1 MTFLERSGPSLLA
14 AVSELVTNTDSVWRS
29 VLWIARLSFVL
40 LFGVPPA
47 QALGQQVHTFELDTL
62 LVTGASRLPG
72 GAAGRVVSIVDREAL
87 LRQPV
92 GSVSEAVGWVM
103 GADLQV
109 RSPAQADLSLRGASY
124 EGVLVLV
131 DGVRMSDPQTG
142 HFDLDTTVPLERVE
156 RIEVLL
162 GPASAQFGADAVGGV
177 VNIVTRKEWAGGE
190 IRMEGGAFG
199 RLTLAGS
206 GGADLGG
213 WDVTAGAE
221 STESDGHREG
231 TDYEV
236 MLFDGRAGGPLGE
249 GRLEFSLGHG
259 RRNFGAAD
267 FYGPFPAYERT
278 RTSFGAVRWMGP
290 AGPLDLTTQVSTR
303 RHTDDFILRRDD
315 PDFYRNNHVSD
326 QVGADVTARI
336 DLGEGRLLAFGSE
349 WIREMLESNALG
361 EREQD
366 RLAAFAEITTPLGP
380 VLATTGMRVDRR
392 EGFETF
398 LSPSVSVSVPA
409 GEQVR
414 LRAQAGRAF
423 RTPSWTE
430 RYYEDPANIVQ
441 GEKSWSVEGGVDVV
455 LPASAVVRATA
466 FRRKSDDL
474 IDWAR
479 DADDDEAPWRTRNVE
494 SATFRGL
501 ELSGTMGSM
510 QTVLLTGHASWLD
523 VETSEAPGLASKS
536 TLRPLTR
543 TLSLAVQRAFLADRG
558 YVRLQARDRTR
569 VGEDGVFL
577 LDVRVGVTLAVGELY
592 LGATNLTDA
601 TYADL
606 SGQPAEGR
614 AVSLGLR
621 TLFGS

>member
-1 MTFLERSGPSLLA
+1 MTTFRLALRPTPWLAPFLLA
-14 AVSELVTNTDSVWRS
+14 LGVSFPMCVD
-29 VLWIARLSFVL
+29 
-40 LFGVPPA
+40 
-47 QALGQQVHTFELDTL
+47 GQQVHTFELDTL

-72 GAAGRVVSIVDREAL
+72 GAAGRVVSIVDRDAL
-87 LRQPV
+87 LRQPI

-177 VNIVTRKEWAGGE
+177 VNIVTRSDWTGGE
-190 IRMEGGAFG
+190 VRMEGGTFG
-199 RLTLAGS
+199 RWTVAGS
-206 GGADLGG
+206 GGGDLGD
-213 WDVTAGAE
+213 WDATVGAE
-221 STESDGHREG
+221 RTESDGHREG

-236 MLFDGRAGGPLGE
+236 TLVDGRVGGPLGA
-249 GRLEFSLGHG
+249 GRLEVSMGHG

-278 RTSFGAVRWMGP
+278 RTSFGAARWTTP
-290 AGPLDLTTQVSTR
+290 AGPLSLTTQVTAR

-326 QVGADVTARI
+326 QVGADASAQLAVGAA
-336 DLGEGRLLAFGSE
+336 GLLAFGAE
-349 WIREMLESNALG
+349 WIRETLESNALG
-361 EREQD
+361 DREQD
-366 RLAAFAEITTPLGP
+366 RLAAFAEVTTPLGSAT
-380 VLATTGMRVDRR
+380 ATTGVRVDRR

-398 LSPSVSVSVPA
+398 VSPSVSVSVPA
-409 GEQVR
+409 GDALR

-430 RYYEDPANIVQ
+430 RYYEDPANIGTPDLE
-441 GEKSWSVEGGVDVV
+441 GEKSWSVEGGVDLV
-455 LPASAVVRATA
+455 LPANAVLRATV
-466 FRRKSDDL
+466 FRRHSDDL

-479 DADDDEAPWRTRNVE
+479 PAAEPEEPWRTRNVE

-501 ELSGTMGSM
+501 ELSGAVGSM
-510 QTVLLTGHASWLD
+510 AALLLTGHASWLD
-523 VETSEAPGLASKS
+523 VETSEAPGLDSKS

-543 TLSLAVQRAFLADRG
+543 TLSVTAERSLFGDRARLRVQG
-558 YVRLQARDRTR
+558 QDRTR
-569 VGEDGVFL
+569 VDEDGVFL
-577 LDVRVGVTLAVGELY
+577 LDARIGVSVPLGEVY
-592 LGATNLTDA
+592 VGATNVTDA

-606 SGQPAEGR
+606 SGRPAAGR